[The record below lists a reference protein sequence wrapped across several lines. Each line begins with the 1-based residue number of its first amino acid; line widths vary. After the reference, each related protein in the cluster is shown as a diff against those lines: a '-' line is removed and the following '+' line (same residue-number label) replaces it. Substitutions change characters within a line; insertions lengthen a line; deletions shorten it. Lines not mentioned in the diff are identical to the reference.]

1 MMRAHLKNTLW
12 SVGKLWVVSWENTLK
27 LTVVLHTVQSV
38 GKSGFLGKIKMKYI

>member
-1 MMRAHLKNTLW
+1 MRAHLKNTLW

-38 GKSGFLGKIKMKYI
+38 GKSGFLGKIEMKYI